1 MADLKMCI
9 SFNIEIGFSK
19 QNKGYEILKIT

>member
-9 SFNIEIGFSK
+9 SFYIEIGFSK
-19 QNKGYEILKIT
+19 QNNMEVTKHWK